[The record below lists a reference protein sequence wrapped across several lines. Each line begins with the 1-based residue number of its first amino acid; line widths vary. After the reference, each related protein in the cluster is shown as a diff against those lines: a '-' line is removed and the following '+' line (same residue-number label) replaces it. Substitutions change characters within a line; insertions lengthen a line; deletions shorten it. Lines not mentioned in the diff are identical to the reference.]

1 MAAIDAGQVAWWRE
15 PTKDQWYAWWAAW
28 LGWTLDAFDFTVFL
42 LIIKPIAD
50 EFGVPTTEVA
60 IVFTLTLWM
69 RLVGAVASG
78 WLADRIGRKTP
89 LMISIFWYSICNF
102 IAGFSPSF
110 MFLLV
115 FRTLLGIGMGAE
127 WPAGAAL
134 AMEQWPIRSRGFMSG
149 VLQGSWSIGF
159 LLSSV
164 IYGLFYDQ
172 IGWRGML
179 WIGVLPALSIVW
191 IRYYVKEPPVWVE
204 NRRQQRAEKREV
216 RAPLIKIF
224 QRGML
229 SNTLLACWWMASNFV
244 LYYSIWALFATHLQA
259 DLKLTAMGT
268 AVPFMIANILSFLG
282 MSFWGYLADIIGR
295 RWAMIIPAA
304 IGACIGTLSAYLGG
318 WWDEAITRTIDAVM
332 AVPHLL
338 LALILVS
345 TLGKGSLNA
354 AFAISISV
362 VPSMARVTR
371 SVALAVRQQEY
382 VKAAIARGESGS
394 WIVLREMLPNVA
406 APVIIE
412 ATIRV
417 AFAVMLFATLSFLG
431 LGAQPPASEW
441 GLMVSEARRFMH
453 QAPWVIVAPS
463 LAIAATAICFNLLGD
478 GLRDALNPRDER

>member
-1 MAAIDAGQVAWWRE
+1 MAAIDAGRVAWWRE

-89 LMISIFWYSICNF
+89 LMISIFWYSVCNF
-102 IAGFSPSF
+102 IAGFSPTF
-110 MFLLV
+110 MFLLI

-134 AMEQWPIRSRGFMSG
+134 AMEQWPIRTRGFMSG

-164 IYGLFYDQ
+164 IYGLFYDY

-191 IRYYVKEPPVWVE
+191 IRYYVKEPEVWVE
-204 NRRQQRAEKREV
+204 NRRQQRAQKREV
-216 RAPLIKIF
+216 RAPLVRIF

-244 LYYSIWALFATHLQA
+244 LYYSIWALFATHLQS
-259 DLKLTAMGT
+259 DLKLTTMGT
-268 AVPFMIANILSFLG
+268 AVPFMVANILSFLG
-282 MSFWGYLADIIGR
+282 MAFWGWTADFIGR
-295 RWAMIIPAA
+295 RWAMMIPAA
-304 IGACIGTLSAYLGG
+304 IAIPVAPMYLFTADPLSITIGFGLQGAFGGALYSQLPAYLSERFPTEVRATGSAFCYHQGAILGGLVAPVLAYFATTYNVGYAVPMLIGTVVAAFSVVIA
-318 WWDEAITRTIDAVM
+318 
-332 AVPHLL
+332 LL
-338 LALILVS
+338 LSPETKGKELVAD
-345 TLGKGSLNA
+345 L
-354 AFAISISV
+354 V
-362 VPSMARVTR
+362 VA
-371 SVALAVRQQEY
+371 
-382 VKAAIARGESGS
+382 
-394 WIVLREMLPNVA
+394 
-406 APVIIE
+406 
-412 ATIRV
+412 
-417 AFAVMLFATLSFLG
+417 
-431 LGAQPPASEW
+431 
-441 GLMVSEARRFMH
+441 
-453 QAPWVIVAPS
+453 
-463 LAIAATAICFNLLGD
+463 
-478 GLRDALNPRDER
+478 

>member
-1 MAAIDAGQVAWWRE
+1 MAAVERETVNNIAWWRE

-50 EFGVPTTEVA
+50 EFQVPTTEVA

-89 LMISIFWYSICNF
+89 LMISIAWYSVCNF
-102 IAGFSPSF
+102 IAGFSPTF
-110 MFLLV
+110 VFLLI

-164 IYGLFYDQ
+164 IYGLFYDT

-179 WIGVLPALSIVW
+179 WIGVLPALSIIYV
-191 IRYYVKEPPVWVE
+191 RYFVKEPEVWVE
-204 NRRQQRAEKREV
+204 NRKLQRAQKREV

-229 SNTLLACWWMASNFV
+229 GNTLLACWWMASNFV
-244 LYYSIWALFATHLQA
+244 LYYSIWSLFATHLQQ

-268 AVPFMIANILSFLG
+268 AVPFMLANILSFLG
-282 MSFWGYLADIIGR
+282 MCWWGWTADIIGR
-295 RWAMIIPAA
+295 RWAMIIPAVIA
-304 IGACIGTLSAYLGG
+304 IPIAPLYLFTNSELLITIGFGLQGAFGGALYSQLPAYLSERFPTEVRATASAFCYHQGAIFGGLVAPVLAFCAVEFGLGYALPMLIGTVVAAASVVVA
-318 WWDEAITRTIDAVM
+318 
-332 AVPHLL
+332 LL
-338 LALILVS
+338 LSPETKGKVLVS
-345 TLGKGSLNA
+345 EL
-354 AFAISISV
+354 
-362 VPSMARVTR
+362 
-371 SVALAVRQQEY
+371 SVA
-382 VKAAIARGESGS
+382 
-394 WIVLREMLPNVA
+394 
-406 APVIIE
+406 
-412 ATIRV
+412 
-417 AFAVMLFATLSFLG
+417 
-431 LGAQPPASEW
+431 
-441 GLMVSEARRFMH
+441 
-453 QAPWVIVAPS
+453 
-463 LAIAATAICFNLLGD
+463 
-478 GLRDALNPRDER
+478 

>member
-1 MAAIDAGQVAWWRE
+1 MAAVETLNNIPWWKE

-50 EFGVPTTEVA
+50 EFKVSTAEVA

-78 WLADRIGRKTP
+78 WLADRVGRKLP
-89 LMISIFWYSICNF
+89 LMISIFWYSVCNF
-102 IAGFSPSF
+102 IAGFSPTF
-110 MFLLV
+110 VFLLV

-164 IYGLFYDQ
+164 IYGLFFDY

-179 WIGVLPALSIVW
+179 WIGVLPALSIVY
-191 IRYYVKEPPVWVE
+191 IRYFVKEPPVWVE
-204 NRRQQRAEKREV
+204 NRRLQRESKHEV

-259 DLKLTAMGT
+259 DLKLTTMGT
-268 AVPFMIANILSFLG
+268 AVPFMFANIASFVG
-282 MSFWGYLADIIGR
+282 MSFWGWTADIIGR
-295 RWAMIIPAA
+295 RWAMMIPCA
-304 IGACIGTLSAYLGG
+304 IAIPIAPLYLFTGDPLWITVGFGLQGAFGGALYSQLPSYLSERFPTEVRATASAFCYHQGAILGG
-318 WWDEAITRTIDAVM
+318 LVAPVLAFFATTFNLGYAIPM
-332 AVPHLL
+332 
-338 LALILVS
+338 LVG
-345 TLGKGSLNA
+345 T
-354 AFAISISV
+354 V
-362 VPSMARVTR
+362 
-371 SVALAVRQQEY
+371 
-382 VKAAIARGESGS
+382 
-394 WIVLREMLPNVA
+394 VA
-406 APVIIE
+406 AVSVLIALSLSPETKGKVL
-412 ATIRV
+412 V
-417 AFAVMLFATLSFLG
+417 AEL
-431 LGAQPPASEW
+431 Q
-441 GLMVSEARRFMH
+441 
-453 QAPWVIVAPS
+453 VA
-463 LAIAATAICFNLLGD
+463 
-478 GLRDALNPRDER
+478 